1 MEISRELFDQQRR
14 PRFGN
19 ANPERMQLAFWEWM
33 IRGEEKPPT
42 GEKEGLAG
50 PGFVVREGK
59 LKSSH
64 GAYHAR
70 DFFKAP
76 LNCEDGPIW
85 AFKRYGATRSEL
97 PDGRVV
103 CIGGEHEDY
112 YDVDFCIYNDVIV
125 FGPEDQ
131 IEIYGYPKDVFPPTD
146 SHTASL
152 LDDRIIIVG
161 SLGYM
166 QERRP
171 GYTPVYSLDLS
182 GYHMSEIRTS
192 GEMPGWISE
201 HESLLDLDGTI
212 TIRGGKIIEQKV
224 GKQQYRRN
232 VEDYALDL
240 RSAVWSRLTNRNW
253 RQFSIRQEDNQLFVL
268 ERGLNPE
275 LLIPRAAERT
285 VAPDEESRRVQIVVS
300 GVPISLIVGVSS
312 IEIIVEGEMPSEPC
326 LRLAE
331 EIRANAEAAI
341 KHTCVLEE
349 R

>member
-1 MEISRELFDQQRR
+1 MRD
-14 PRFGN
+14 
-19 ANPERMQLAFWEWM
+19 
-33 IRGEEKPPT
+33 
-42 GEKEGLAG
+42 
-50 PGFVVREGK
+50 GK
-59 LKSSH
+59 LKS
-64 GAYHAR
+64 GYGPYRAR
-70 DFFKAP
+70 DLFKVP
-76 LNCEDGPIW
+76 VNREDGPIW
-85 AFKRYGATRSEL
+85 TFERYGATRSEL

-112 YDVDFCIYNDVIV
+112 YDADFCIYNDVIV

-131 IEIYGYPKDVFPPTD
+131 IEIFGYPKEVFPPTD
-146 SHTASL
+146 FHSASL
-152 LDDRIIIVG
+152 LKDRIIIVG

-182 GYHMSEIRTS
+182 SYHISEIKTS

-201 HESLLDLDGTI
+201 HESVLDSDGTI
-212 TIRGGKIIEQKV
+212 TIRGGKVIEQKD

-232 VEDYALDL
+232 IEDYALNL
-240 RSAVWSRLTNRNW
+240 RSGVWSRLTYRNW
-253 RQFSIRQEDNQLFVL
+253 RQFSIRPEDNQLFVM

-275 LLIPRAAERT
+275 NLIPRAAERT
-285 VAPDEESRRVQIVVS
+285 VEPDEESRRIQIVVS

-312 IEIIVEGEMPSEPC
+312 IEIIVEGEMPGELC
-326 LRLAE
+326 LRVAE
-331 EIRANAEAAI
+331 EIRANAEAVI